1 MVWSL
6 EKGSRD
12 GVAMSR
18 ETEKLGFQESHKNDK
33 LDIVMF
39 TLSHES
45 TKNVQLNTRKDVKLL
60 LSSPFGVLSPPL
72 SLC

>member
-18 ETEKLGFQESHKNDK
+18 ETEKLGFQESHKINK
-33 LDIVMF
+33 LDIVIF

-45 TKNVQLNTRKDVKLL
+45 PKNVQINLEKI
-60 LSSPFGVLSPPL
+60 
-72 SLC
+72 

>member
-6 EKGSRD
+6 EKGLRD
-12 GVAMSR
+12 GVAMFR

-60 LSSPFGVLSPPL
+60 LSSPFGGLSPPL

>member
-18 ETEKLGFQESHKNDK
+18 ETEKLGFQESHKIDK
-33 LDIVMF
+33 WHCDVYINWSKMTYTEVMNQPKMYRSI
-39 TLSHES
+39 LE
-45 TKNVQLNTRKDVKLL
+45 KI
-60 LSSPFGVLSPPL
+60 
-72 SLC
+72 